1 MSDETFNVY
10 ERTATLTGNS
20 DTGVAEAGDGRTLA
34 GYAVKW
40 NDVAHVFE
48 RGLEFEEQILPGSYV
63 QPNPPKLLFE
73 HGQSPQLGRLPIG
86 RIKVGEDAVG
96 LRVSGRL
103 FQNATVA
110 PIAEAARE
118 GELGL
123 SLRFVVPPGYEKWEQ
138 RSGELPLHI
147 VGGMFVREISL
158 TAFPAYSQAI
168 VTARSGLEISAAARA
183 RHLWITRTRITAD
196 AIR

>member
-1 MSDETFNVY
+1 MGAGARGGSGVMSDETFNVY

-73 HGQSPQLGRLPIG
+73 HGQSPQRS
-86 RIKVGEDAVG
+86 EEHT
-96 LRVSGRL
+96 S
-103 FQNATVA
+103 
-110 PIAEAARE
+110 
-118 GELGL
+118 ELQSRG
-123 SLRFVVPPGYEKWEQ
+123 
-138 RSGELPLHI
+138 
-147 VGGMFVREISL
+147 
-158 TAFPAYSQAI
+158 
-168 VTARSGLEISAAARA
+168 
-183 RHLWITRTRITAD
+183 HLVC
-196 AIR
+196 